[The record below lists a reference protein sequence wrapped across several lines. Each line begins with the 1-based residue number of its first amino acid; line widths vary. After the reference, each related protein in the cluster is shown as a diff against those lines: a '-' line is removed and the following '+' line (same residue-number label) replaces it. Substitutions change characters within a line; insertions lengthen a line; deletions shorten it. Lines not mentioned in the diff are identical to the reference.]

1 MMTLSLTAFHVV
13 SFVKNI
19 LYNKYLLLSTG
30 VAEGTRI
37 ELVTAESKS
46 AVIPFN

>member
-1 MMTLSLTAFHVV
+1 MGVEPILRESQSRVLAATLRP
-13 SFVKNI
+13 
-19 LYNKYLLLSTG
+19 LLNTL
-30 VAEGTRI
+30 AEGTRI